1 MLGRDYPRTTHQG
14 WPVIT
19 IANTAGASN
28 NNNLFFYFFFWH
40 GQRSLCISF
49 SSLASHAVHWLFL
62 VLSKRLD

>member
-28 NNNLFFYFFFWH
+28 NKLFFLLLFLAWSKIIVYILFFS
-40 GQRSLCISF
+40 RESCC
-49 SSLASHAVHWLFL
+49 SLAFCSVIKEA
-62 VLSKRLD
+62 

>member
-28 NNNLFFYFFFWH
+28 NNNLFF
-40 GQRSLCISF
+40 F
-49 SSLASHAVHWLFL
+49 SSFFGMVKDHCVYPFLLSRVMLFIGFF
-62 VLSKRLD
+62 